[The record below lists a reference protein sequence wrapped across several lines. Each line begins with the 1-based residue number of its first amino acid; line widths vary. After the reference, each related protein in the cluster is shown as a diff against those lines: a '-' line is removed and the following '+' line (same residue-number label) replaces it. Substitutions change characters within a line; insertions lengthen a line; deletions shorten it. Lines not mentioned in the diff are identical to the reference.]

1 MKSLSKGN
9 KKETINLK
17 ESTTQPEE
25 DDYDVDT
32 TEEFYEP
39 KLESRNWNPD
49 DDLNA
54 LLKVWK
60 KERIVIGYSL
70 VSWIKLVLLQ
80 EEEELVDAHRKQV
93 EDTMN
98 IVRVVCNVFESFWA
112 FDKMIWSNWN
122 WNLYCY
128 MFVGD
133 EFTCGSR

>member
-70 VSWIKLVLLQ
+70 VS
-80 EEEELVDAHRKQV
+80 
-93 EDTMN
+93 
-98 IVRVVCNVFESFWA
+98 
-112 FDKMIWSNWN
+112 
-122 WNLYCY
+122 
-128 MFVGD
+128 
-133 EFTCGSR
+133 